1 VHRHG
6 CRHREQL
13 PDADG
18 LGAEG
23 VFGVGVDVERPDDLL
38 GQQQR

>member
-23 VFGVGVDVERPDDLL
+23 VLAWAYRRRGRSAARCAGL
-38 GQQQR
+38 